1 MCRVERKV
9 RYVMPS
15 KKGSAVVG
23 GGKDLV
29 YQLHGRPSLLVALPL
44 GLQHVLAMFTGN
56 LAPIFVVA
64 GILSLSKPDMIVMIQ
79 GAMIV
84 SGLTTLVQL
93 YPIGKRNWV
102 LPRIGG
108 ELPIV
113 MGTSFAFVPT
123 SITVGQMYGI
133 QGILGGA
140 LLGSLVEFLMGIF
153 IRPLKRFFPP
163 LVVGSVLLALG
174 IKLLAVGV
182 NYFAGGVG
190 SKDYGSPQNLMLGA
204 IVLVTV
210 LLLQRFGR
218 GMLKVSSLLI
228 AILVGY
234 AAAVAMGRID
244 FSPVASAAWF
254 SVPKPFHFGFSFH
267 LDAVLSFAA
276 VYIVSGLETIGNTSG
291 ITIAAFNRE
300 ATAEET
306 SGAIMGD
313 SFGSAL
319 AAVFSALPNTAF
331 GQNAGLVAMTKVVN
345 KWCIATGAMVLIAA
359 GLFPKIGAV
368 ISVMPSS
375 VLGGAVITVFAMILI
390 NGVKMLSK
398 SGFSDRNLLVLGV
411 TFGIGMGF
419 SMVPQL
425 LEHLP
430 KVLQYLFR
438 DTVTSVCIVSI
449 VANILF
455 PDEDSKDK
463 KFVIEVE

>member
-9 RYVMPS
+9 RCVMPS
-15 KKGSAVVG
+15 NKGSAVVG

-108 ELPIV
+108 ELPLV

-174 IKLLAVGV
+174 IKLL
-182 NYFAGGVG
+182 
-190 SKDYGSPQNLMLGA
+190 
-204 IVLVTV
+204 
-210 LLLQRFGR
+210 
-218 GMLKVSSLLI
+218 
-228 AILVGY
+228 